1 MEAADLFLCLLP
13 FLLLGAAPLELR
25 SRLLFLPSI
34 LAAPIR
40 LGSRLRWIETRRDP
54 APSAPG
60 TVSPPAPDGGA
71 PPFLGLRERLPPPA
85 VFLGLPD
92 TPAAKKRFNVFKL
105 CSIISLEYSI
115 SFIVERWSKSTAV
128 NFDRSKLIEGRPIE

>member
-71 PPFLGLRERLPPPA
+71 PFLGLRERLPPPA

-92 TPAAKKRFNVFKL
+92 TPATKKRFNVFQCLMQGHQLYYSKFVIKL
-105 CSIISLEYSI
+105 SILLHDPAY
-115 SFIVERWSKSTAV
+115 
-128 NFDRSKLIEGRPIE
+128 